1 MKKVYQNPEI
11 LLCEV
16 ANEDVITTSELKLYQ
31 GNGVSGGEDVIT
43 W

>member
-11 LLCEV
+11 LLCKV
-16 ANEDVITTSELKLYQ
+16 ANEDVITTSELAVYR
-31 GNGVSGGEDVIT
+31 GNNVSGGEDRII

>member
-11 LLCEV
+11 LLCKV
-16 ANEDVITTSELKLYQ
+16 ANEDVIATSELTIYQ
-31 GNGVSGGEDVIT
+31 GNNVSNGEDVIT

>member
-1 MKKVYQNPEI
+1 MKKAYQNPEI

-16 ANEDVITTSELKLYQ
+16 ANEDVITTSELTLYQ
-31 GNGVSGGEDVIT
+31 GNNVSGGEDKII